1 MKDVIILLVIFM
13 KKRLLIT
20 GTLLLIMS
28 IVFTILITKVDISN
42 IGPENS
48 AVGFASINYKLTFN
62 YNEKIYKISEYLG
75 YVALLIPVVYAGFGF
90 IQLIKNK
97 SFKKIN
103 RELYI
108 LAGFYAVILLTYV
121 LFEKLTLNYRPVIL
135 DEGLEA
141 SFPSSH
147 TLMSLCFSIS
157 AIIANKSMFK
167 DKFKLVNIL
176 LLILGVS
183 IVLTR
188 YISGVHWFTDIVGSV
203 LISSTYIT
211 YFKALIKK

>member
-1 MKDVIILLVIFM
+1 M
-13 KKRLLIT
+13 KKKLIIT

-28 IVFTILITKVDISN
+28 MVFTVLITRVDVAH
-42 IGPENS
+42 IGPKGS
-48 AVGFASINYKLTFN
+48 AVGFASINSKFYFE
-62 YNEKIYKISEYLG
+62 YNETIYKISEYLG
-75 YVALLIPVVYAGFGF
+75 YIALLIPVVYALYGFT
-90 IQLIKNK
+90 QLIKYK
-97 SFKKIN
+97 SFKKVN

-108 LAGFYAVILLTYV
+108 LAGFYAVILLTYIY
-121 LFEKLTLNYRPVIL
+121 FEKLTLNYRPVIL

-147 TLMSLCFSIS
+147 TLMSLCFSMS

-167 DKFKLVNIL
+167 DKFKILNIL
-176 LLILGVS
+176 LFILGIS
-183 IVLTR
+183 IVVTR

-211 YFKALIKK
+211 YFKIAIKK